1 MNNPA
6 IILRHTSAPQP
17 VLHDPREQSVSEDAK
32 DALALSSGPHFDMPN
47 PDEWDQ
53 LEALQ
58 GLSNLMAK
66 YGAKRVNRWCRMLA
80 SINGEEV

>member
-1 MNNPA
+1 
-6 IILRHTSAPQP
+6 
-17 VLHDPREQSVSEDAK
+17 VSEDAK
-32 DALALSSGPHFDMPN
+32 DALALSSGPQFDMPT

-58 GLSNLMAK
+58 GLGNLMAK
-66 YGAKRVNRWCRMLA
+66 YGAKRVMRWCSMLA